1 MSYCYKLE
9 FLINIEHLNLNFQYC
24 QNRSS
29 RFRENPNDPKL
40 GPRGSIIPNLDPN
53 PEPSVMPI
61 NYQLEDIHLFY
72 LNFQYCQNR
81 SNSFQENPNDPKLR
95 PRGSVIPNP
104 DPNPEPSVMLIHYQ
118 LEDIH
123 LLHLNFQY
131 CQNRSTRFRENPKD
145 PKLGPRGSKIQ
156 I

>member
-1 MSYCYKLE
+1 MMA
-9 FLINIEHLNLNFQYC
+9 IHLQLKDIHLFHLNFQYC

-53 PEPSVMPI
+53 PEPSMMP
-61 NYQLEDIHLFY
+61 
-72 LNFQYCQNR
+72 
-81 SNSFQENPNDPKLR
+81 
-95 PRGSVIPNP
+95 
-104 DPNPEPSVMLIHYQ
+104 IHYQ

-131 CQNRSTRFRENPKD
+131 CQNRSNRFRENPND